1 MQTVA
6 PTPSGSASGVR
17 RSELPLTQRIIT
29 SAALDKLVA
38 VWAKS
43 AAVYAPVKVKG
54 WTEYRRISSLA
65 EADLTQV
72 NAKLS
77 ARGLLFPQCESM
89 FRFDTGRPD
98 KVEETATPEAQVVL
112 GVRPCDAAG
121 IAVLDKFFSG
131 QGETDTYYRRRREKT
146 TLVGLACSTPDE
158 TCFCAAVGGAP
169 AGTRGLDLLLADLG
183 GNYVAEP
190 LTEKGEAAVQEL
202 PEAKAADLT
211 KKKETSDKATAA
223 MPQRIDTA
231 SLKQLLDAGDSHPVW
246 EDLSLACVNCGACT
260 FVCPTCH
267 CFDIVDETRKGRGAR
282 LRVWDTCQ
290 FCLYSQ
296 HASGHNPRQ
305 TAVSRFRNR
314 AMDKF
319 KYTVDMI
326 GEVSCVG
333 CGRCIREC
341 PASIDI
347 RETVDVLLKR
357 LSQPD
362 AMQNAEGKMQK
373 AK

>member
-1 MQTVA
+1 MVLVRFIRFRVFVA
-6 PTPSGSASGVR
+6 INLGIRCAGFGRR
-17 RSELPLTQRIIT
+17 RSELPVTQRIVT
-29 SAALDKLVA
+29 SADFDKLVA
-38 VWAKS
+38 EWAKS
-43 AAVYAPVKVKG
+43 GAVYAPVKVKD
-54 WTEYRRISSLA
+54 WTEFRRVSSLA

-77 ARGLLFPQCESM
+77 ARGLLFPQCETM
-89 FRFDTGRPD
+89 FRFDTSRPG
-98 KVEETATPEAQVVL
+98 EAQETDRPETQVVV

-121 IAVLDKFFSG
+121 IAVLDKFFAG
-131 QGETDTYYRRRREKT
+131 QGETDTFYRRRREKT
-146 TLVGLACSTPDE
+146 TLVGLACSTPAD
-158 TCFCAAVGGAP
+158 TCFCSAVGGSP
-169 AGTRGLDLLLADLG
+169 AGTRGLDLLLTDLG
-183 GNYVAEP
+183 GRYLAEP
-190 LTEKGEAAVQEL
+190 LTDNGKAVVKDLPEAAV
-202 PEAKAADLT
+202 ADLA
-211 KKKETSDKATAA
+211 KKKEIADKAAA
-223 MPQRIDTA
+223 AIAERIDTGK
-231 SLKQLLDAGDSHPVW
+231 LKQLLDTADSHPVW

-267 CFDIVDETRKGRGAR
+267 CFDITDETRKGKGAR

-305 TAVSRFRNR
+305 TSVSRFRNR

-333 CGRCIREC
+333 CGRCVREC

-347 RETVDVLLKR
+347 RETVEKLMAVLPEK
-357 LSQPD
+357 
-362 AMQNAEGKMQK
+362 
-373 AK
+373 